1 MRISDWSSDVCSS
14 DLTIAVGVDAARREI
29 VEILR
34 RPVDDDTRRVL
45 RDALIADDAEV
56 IELFLPESGD
66 AERHILQPRGTAR
79 RGHDDVMVVA
89 RAIAGT
95 ALRGRVGRRGG
106 LARLGHRSEA
116 RRVGQ
121 EWVSTCRSRW
131 SPCQ

>member
-1 MRISDWSSDVCSS
+1 MRRLPPSP
-14 DLTIAVGVDAARREI
+14 T
-29 VEILR
+29 
-34 RPVDDDTRRVL
+34 RPVPLCPYTTLSRSRVL

-106 LARLGHRSEA
+106 LARLGH
-116 RRVGQ
+116 GGGG
-121 EWVSTCRSRW
+121 
-131 SPCQ
+131 